1 MLRHTLI
8 AALATVGCLSF
19 AQDMS
24 AKINFKAPAAPA
36 KRVFEELSKVAGVSM
51 TAAGPVGDDV
61 LLLNL
66 SDVTVTD
73 TMDKIAAALNAEW
86 RKEGAG
92 WVLARGS
99 NIEAA
104 EKRAEIAA
112 RVAEFRANLN
122 KTLEDQKKLGD
133 FNAAAAKKIVD
144 QQNKMN
150 EEISRQSGPIRLS
163 GNFNDVSR
171 QTPSARAIAAL
182 LSRMSDAQ
190 IAALVSEGRV
200 VFGLNPTRM
209 QLPMPGGANQI
220 LQRFVKD
227 TQTFKD
233 VAQRNEP
240 AQTGESRRVV
250 INGFGGDEGGDGDPK
265 LGIGYAILVKNPNM
279 GGSPTNVSVSLSVAD
294 PNGKTIA
301 TGQFF
306 VGPNF
311 SVTAP
316 GAQPQP
322 QAPTTNEKPLLLSE
336 NAKELAK
343 VLVQLNGGGGGGV
356 AGVAGVRMVSV
367 AISSGGGGTFT
378 LGGGGGAKTPQLS
391 DDLREKILNPEKY
404 DPMSFVP
411 SEALTQISDLRG
423 KDLVAYL
430 PDAAF
435 VPLHQAASGSPTP
448 TSFLTTATGVA
459 ALKINDANGWMV
471 ISPKNPSSAR
481 EKKVN
486 RAALGASLRV
496 MNSKG
501 YISLDDWAAFATR
514 QPKAPRMGEIDESYL
529 RMINNSAADEGLGQF
544 SYGGGWQT
552 LQFYASMSNG
562 QRQALQ
568 QNGRIPLR
576 TLSQFQMGIVNDQ
589 IFNSFDG
596 PQVSRTPGE
605 PGRAMIMG
613 MGGVNTERTL
623 LLPNGMPRD
632 GFLNLTL
639 KTNEIAQA
647 SSNDAGSK
655 FMNAESIA
663 FERVRAERPELA
675 SFGPSVNY
683 DQYRMASQRSIAFQ
697 FQLTPEM
704 TLYRQLQDNTPGNL
718 PFSAYDRLP
727 ADFKAKVEKAY
738 ESLKKGWGGG
748 FGGGGNQVPPP
759 Q

>member
-36 KRVFEELSKVAGVSM
+36 KRIFEELSKVSGVPM

-92 WVLARGS
+92 WVLARGT

-104 EKRAEIAA
+104 EKRAEVAA

-122 KTLEDQKKLGD
+122 STLEDQKKLGD

-150 EEISRQSGPIRLS
+150 EEMSRQSGPIRLS
-163 GNFNDVSR
+163 GNFNDISR
-171 QTPSARAIAAL
+171 QTPSARAIATI

-190 IAALVSEGRV
+190 VAALVSEGRV
-200 VFGLNPTRM
+200 VFSLNPTRM
-209 QLPMPGGANQI
+209 QLPMPGGSNQI
-220 LQRFVKD
+220 LQRFIKD

-250 INGFGGDEGGDGDPK
+250 INGFGADGGGDGDPK

-279 GGSPTNVSVSLSVAD
+279 GGSLANVSVSLSVAD

-311 SVTAP
+311 SMTSAAP
-316 GAQPQP
+316 QTQPQT
-322 QAPTTNEKPLLLSE
+322 PTTNEKPLELS
-336 NAKELAK
+336 NSSKELARAIT
-343 VLVQLNGGGGGGV
+343 QLTGGGGGGGV
-356 AGVAGVRMVSV
+356 AVAGVRMVSV
-367 AISSGGGGTFT
+367 AIASSGSSTFT
-378 LGGGGGAKTPQLS
+378 LGGGGAKPIELS
-391 DDLREKILNPEKY
+391 DDLREKVLNPEKY
-404 DPMSFVP
+404 DPLSFVP
-411 SEALTQISDLRG
+411 GEALAQISDVRG
-423 KDLVAYL
+423 KDLVAYIPDTSFL
-430 PDAAF
+430 P
-435 VPLHQAASGSPTP
+435 LTQAGNGNMTP
-448 TSFLTTATGVA
+448 TSFLTTAAGA
-459 ALKINDANGWMV
+459 ASLKITDANGWMV
-471 ISPKNPSSAR
+471 ISPKTPSAAR
-481 EKKVN
+481 DKKVN
-486 RAALGASLRV
+486 RAALGATLRV

-501 YISLDDWAAFATR
+501 YISLDDWATFSTR
-514 QPKAPRMGEIDESYL
+514 QAKAPRMGEIDESYL

-544 SYGGGWQT
+544 SYNGGWQT

-576 TLSQFQMGIVNDQ
+576 TLSQQQIGIVNDQ

-596 PQVSRTPGE
+596 PQISRRQE
-605 PGRAMIMG
+605 PGRGMMFAG
-613 MGGVNTERTL
+613 MGGVESERTF

-632 GFLNLTL
+632 GFLNLSMN
-639 KTNEIAQA
+639 TNEIAQA

-655 FMNAESIA
+655 FMNADSIA
-663 FERVRAERPELA
+663 FERIRGERPELA
-675 SFGPSVNY
+675 SFGPSASY
-683 DQYRMASQRSIAFQ
+683 DKYRMASQRSISLLFH
-697 FQLTPEM
+697 LTPEM
-704 TLYRQLQDNTPGNL
+704 TLYRQLQDNTPGNR
-718 PFSAYDRLP
+718 PFDSYDRLP
-727 ADFKAKVEKAY
+727 SDFKQKVEKAY

>member
-8 AALATVGCLSF
+8 AALATIGCLSF

-36 KRVFEELSKVAGVSM
+36 KKIFEELSKVSGVPI

-92 WVLARGS
+92 WVLARGT

-104 EKRAEIAA
+104 EKRAEVAA

-122 KTLEDQKKLGD
+122 ATLEDQKKLGD

-150 EEISRQSGPIRLS
+150 EEMSRQNGPIRIS
-163 GNFNDVSR
+163 GNFNDISR
-171 QTPSARAIAAL
+171 QTPSARAIATI

-190 IAALVSEGRV
+190 VAALVSEGRV
-200 VFGLNPTRM
+200 VFSLNPTRM
-209 QLPMPGGANQI
+209 QLPMPGGSNQI
-220 LQRFVKD
+220 LQKFIKD

-250 INGFGGDEGGDGDPK
+250 INGFGADGGGDGDPK

-279 GGSPTNVSVSLSVAD
+279 GGSLTNVSVSLSVAD

-311 SVTAP
+311 SRTEAV
-316 GAQPQP
+316 PQ
-322 QAPTTNEKPLLLSE
+322 QSQTTTTNEKPLELS
-336 NAKELAK
+336 NSAKELARAIT
-343 VLVQLNGGGGGGV
+343 QLNGGGGPGV
-356 AGVAGVRMVSV
+356 PAVAGVRMVSV
-367 AISSGGGGTFT
+367 AIATSGSSTFT
-378 LGGGGGAKTPQLS
+378 LGGGGAKS
-391 DDLREKILNPEKY
+391 IEISEDLREKVLNPEKY
-404 DPMSFVP
+404 DPLSFVP
-411 SEALTQISDLRG
+411 GEAFAQISDVRG
-423 KDLVAYL
+423 KDLVAYI
-430 PDAAF
+430 PDTSF
-435 VPLHQAASGSPTP
+435 MSLTQAGNGNITP
-448 TSFLTTATGVA
+448 TSFLTTAAGVA
-459 ALKINDANGWMV
+459 SLKITDTNGWMV
-471 ISPKNPSSAR
+471 ISPKTPSAAR
-481 EKKVN
+481 DKKVN
-486 RAALGASLRV
+486 RAALGATLRV

-501 YISLDDWAAFATR
+501 YISLDDWATYSTR
-514 QPKAPRMGEIDESYL
+514 QAKAPRMGEIDESYL

-544 SYGGGWQT
+544 SYNGGWQT

-568 QNGRIPLR
+568 QNGRVPLR
-576 TLSQFQMGIVNDQ
+576 TLSQQQIGIVNDQ

-596 PQVSRTPGE
+596 PQIARRQE
-605 PGRAMIMG
+605 PGRGMMLAG
-613 MGGVNTERTL
+613 MGGVESERTF

-632 GFLNLTL
+632 GFLNLNLT
-639 KTNEIAQA
+639 TNEIAQA

-655 FMNAESIA
+655 FMNADSIA
-663 FERVRAERPELA
+663 FDRVRREQPELA
-675 SFGPSVNY
+675 SFGPSAAY
-683 DQYRMASQRSIAFQ
+683 DRFRMASQRSISLQ
-697 FQLTPEM
+697 FQLTSEM
-704 TLYRQLQDNTPGNL
+704 TLYRQLQDNTPGNR
-718 PFSAYDRLP
+718 PFDAYDRLP
-727 ADFKAKVEKAY
+727 ADFKQKVEKAY

-748 FGGGGNQVPPP
+748 FGGGGSQVPPP